1 MKIIAEITI
10 IPIGVGV
17 SLSKYVAK
25 THQILQDT
33 GLDIEL
39 HSNGTNIQGD
49 YDTVMQAIKECHE
62 VLHNDMKVPRIS
74 TLIKIGSRTDKEKI
88 MTDKIESVKK
98 YLK

>member
-25 THQILQDT
+25 THQVLEKT
-33 GLDIEL
+33 GLSIEL

-49 YDTVMQAIKECHE
+49 YDTVMQAIKQCHE
-62 VLHNDMKVPRIS
+62 ILHQEMEVPRVATI
-74 TLIKIGSRTDKEKI
+74 IKISSRIDKNKD
-88 MTDKIESVKK
+88 MLDKVKSVKK
-98 YLK
+98 HL

>member
-25 THQILQDT
+25 THQVLEKT

-49 YDTVMQAIKECHE
+49 YDIVMQAIKQCHE
-62 VLHNDMKVPRIS
+62 VLHNEMKVPRVA
-74 TLIKIGSRTDKEKI
+74 TMIKVSSRIDKDKEMSEKV
-88 MTDKIESVKK
+88 KSVKK
-98 YLK
+98 HL